1 MLRKFLLPLIP
12 VLFIVLR
19 LTTIQIATL
28 GLTKSLTPKSLASSH
43 SLPLSPF
50 QSSYTMLTLFIF
62 PFHCLLLNVKG
73 TASWDCMCIYSRVE
87 RFWRKKCYTFYVVLN
102 CCRTLFPWTVTL
114 KQGWAM
120 GIRSFAQIALIKWAM
135 VSNSLRSLRKN
146 EQLWANRSF
155 FWANCSFAHK
165 KQASRSKNL
174 TKIVFS
180 GTFL

>member
-62 PFHCLLLNVKG
+62 PFHCLLLNIKG

-114 KQGWAM
+114 KHSLICWDRSDQMSDCEQFPQIAQEKWATVSKSLIFLSELL
-120 GIRSFAQIALIKWAM
+120 IRSQKTSEL
-135 VSNSLRSLRKN
+135 L
-146 EQLWANRSF
+146 
-155 FWANCSFAHK
+155 K
-165 KQASRSKNL
+165 K
-174 TKIVFS
+174 FD
-180 GTFL
+180 